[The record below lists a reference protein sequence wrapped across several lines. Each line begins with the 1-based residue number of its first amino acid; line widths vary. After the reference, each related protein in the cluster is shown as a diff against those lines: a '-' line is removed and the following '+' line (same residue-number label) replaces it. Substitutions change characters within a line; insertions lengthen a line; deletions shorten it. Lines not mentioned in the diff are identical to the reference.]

1 MNILFLAVDVDLK
14 HDRGDA
20 VHVRELARELGN
32 GGHRVILVTGTS
44 PNDAPQG
51 IRHFT
56 RPNSDPSQVLFGWE
70 LASGWADVIYERR
83 TSPKLSWSI
92 SRLTGIP
99 FVLEVNGVLADER
112 RDSPGERTR
121 WARPFK
127 YWARRL
133 MLKAASRIVAVSGGV
148 RTDTFSTYGLPTN
161 RIVVVSN
168 GANLSEFHPQD
179 RMSCRALLG
188 LRPDD
193 RILCFVG
200 NLAPWQGVDLILGA
214 MKRLILTD
222 EHVRLILVGDGPEMG
237 RLRSQAVAMNLTAF
251 VRFEGNVPHAQ
262 VPKYISASDV
272 CLAPFRQGRKASPIK
287 VFEYMACARPI
298 VLGGVDAL
306 GDFVLN
312 SGAGLVVEPEDAD
325 AFATAVKRLL
335 SNPSEAHAMGL
346 NGRRAVESARSWEAT
361 ARGVADVLSL
371 VRAQASRKK
380 DRSPRTSS

>member
-1 MNILFLAVDVDLK
+1 
-14 HDRGDA
+14 
-20 VHVRELARELGN
+20 
-32 GGHRVILVTGTS
+32 
-44 PNDAPQG
+44 
-51 IRHFT
+51 
-56 RPNSDPSQVLFGWE
+56 
-70 LASGWADVIYERR
+70 
-83 TSPKLSWSI
+83 
-92 SRLTGIP
+92 
-99 FVLEVNGVLADER
+99 
-112 RDSPGERTR
+112 
-121 WARPFK
+121 
-127 YWARRL
+127 

-148 RTDTFSTYGLPTN
+148 RTDTLSTYGLPTN

-188 LRPDD
+188 LRPHD

-200 NLAPWQGVDLILGA
+200 NLAPWQGVDLILRA

-222 EHVRLILVGDGPEMG
+222 EHVRLILVGDGPEIG
-237 RLRSQAVAMNLTAF
+237 RLRSLAVAMNLTAF

-306 GDFVLN
+306 GDFV
-312 SGAGLVVEPEDAD
+312 EPEDVD

-380 DRSPRTSS
+380 HRSPRTSS